1 MELEFVALELA
12 DPMKK
17 VHMGKNKSLNRR
29 AHCCW
34 NQWQAYVFSSS
45 SILELDLVTIRRSG
59 KRALSPAVGKMSL
72 PYIFGIGLALILRKT
87 VAGINEF
94 GFSRFLIF
102 MGVTISI
109 IPFPVL
115 ACILT
120 ELKLLTPRVGDTAMA
135 VAAFNDVDAWI
146 LLALAIALAAVDVNS
161 HIHKSPFVS
170 LRVLLSSM
178 AFVAFMMI
186 IIWLGDLTKPLRE
199 NLKAKMDGSGN
210 Q

>member
-1 MELEFVALELA
+1 
-12 DPMKK
+12 
-17 VHMGKNKSLNRR
+17 
-29 AHCCW
+29 
-34 NQWQAYVFSSS
+34 
-45 SILELDLVTIRRSG
+45 
-59 KRALSPAVGKMSL
+59 MSL

-186 IIWLGDLTKPLRE
+186 IIWLGDLTKPKDSIDVGTNMTE
-199 NLKAKMDGSGN
+199 ADNISGKRM
-210 Q
+210 